1 MDTGARTSAL
11 HTSGITPFRR
21 EGVEWVR
28 FGVHPRQRDHS
39 EELICEAPLL
49 DQRVVRDSGG
59 HEELRCVIATLVV
72 IGPDTHRI
80 EMTLT
85 ARDNMKFRVLLG
97 RTAMRGHY
105 VVDPARS
112 YLQGRVAGNRTRDSG
127 R

>member
-1 MDTGARTSAL
+1 M
-11 HTSGITPFRR
+11 
-21 EGVEWVR
+21 R
-28 FGVHPRQRDHS
+28 FGVHPRQNDRG

-49 DQRVVRDSGG
+49 DRRVVRDSGG
-59 HEELRCVIATLVV
+59 HEELRCVIGSLVV
-72 IGPDTHRI
+72 IGHDTHRI

-105 VVDPARS
+105 MVDPSRS
-112 YLQGRVAGNRTRDSG
+112 YLQSGAAGKKTMDSG